1 MSRSLP
7 TSLHAS
13 TKIVSSIYHRIS
25 EYERILHHL
34 HSRSQHV
41 CEALFI
47 THLLE
52 PRSLVSLGNKFTS
65 PLPLLENICRWCGAN
80 NYHSWLLAAGRV
92 CKCLVRLSH
101 LNIIIKLYFGGVC
114 WRHFRQVHC
123 PPPAAASIG
132 GGRTHT
138 ANHTQLYTF
147 PWRKLHTRYW
157 GGGKSV
163 PV

>member
-1 MSRSLP
+1 MNLFCII
-7 TSLHAS
+7 S
-13 TKIVSSIYHRIS
+13 TIDHNM
-25 EYERILHHL
+25 
-34 HSRSQHV
+34 

-65 PLPLLENICRWCGAN
+65 SALPLLENICRWCGAN

-92 CKCLVRLSH
+92 CKCLVQLSH
-101 LNIIIKLYFGGVC
+101 LNIIIKLYFGGVFA
-114 WRHFRQVHC
+114 RFTAL
-123 PPPAAASIG
+123 PPASIG

-157 GGGKSV
+157 GGGV

>member
-1 MSRSLP
+1 MQAQKLFI
-7 TSLHAS
+7 L
-13 TKIVSSIYHRIS
+13 YHLIS
-25 EYERILHHL
+25 EYEFILHHL

-92 CKCLVRLSH
+92 CKCLVQLSH
-101 LNIIIKLYFGGVC
+101 LNIIIKLYFGGVFA
-114 WRHFRQVHC
+114 RFTAL
-123 PPPAAASIG
+123 PPQLGWLA
-132 GGRTHT
+132 

-157 GGGKSV
+157 GEGIG
-163 PV
+163 